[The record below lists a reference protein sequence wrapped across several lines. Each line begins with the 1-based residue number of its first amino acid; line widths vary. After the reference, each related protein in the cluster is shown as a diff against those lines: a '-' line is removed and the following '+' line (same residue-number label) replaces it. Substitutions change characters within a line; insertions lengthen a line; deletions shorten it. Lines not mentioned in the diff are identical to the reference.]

1 MELPADLPRQ
11 EVVIHPSHD
20 LADYIKVGE
29 DVTEVLEI
37 TPPAFY
43 VKRITYTKWMKKT
56 PTSVDSESTTHFLS
70 ALAPLCTITGGIFG
84 DSLLAYLVIGKFVDH
99 LPLYRQIKIF
109 ERLGVHLAAST
120 VSDAIAAV
128 CRLLE
133 PLYNSLKRE
142 VLANKYIQADETGIK
157 VQDRDK
163 PGACHSGFFW
173 AYHAPVAGLV
183 LFDYQKGHNAEA
195 AATILTGFQGVLQT
209 DGLAVY
215 HTLFKDNPN
224 VTLAACMAH
233 VRRKFD
239 EAVGYDAVR
248 AKHVVGEIAKLYEV
262 EKKIRENPQLT
273 ELEICQ
279 LRLLEASPVLDKLKS
294 YLVEEYGNVLP
305 SSPIGKAIAYT
316 LKLWDKLTVYL
327 YHGQLLID
335 NNGVEN
341 VIRPIALRRKNFLFA
356 GSHSAAQNAAML
368 HSFLGSC
375 QHNNLNPHEW
385 LSDVL
390 TKLNSTDYEGK
401 FSDLLPNR
409 WKKQG

>member
-1 MELPADLPRQ
+1 MR
-11 EVVIHPSHD
+11 
-20 LADYIKVGE
+20 
-29 DVTEVLEI
+29 
-37 TPPAFY
+37 
-43 VKRITYTKWMKKT
+43 
-56 PTSVDSESTTHFLS
+56 FLR
-70 ALAPLCTITGGIFG
+70 ATR
-84 DSLLAYLVIGKFVDH
+84 

-109 ERLGVHLAAST
+109 ERLGIHLAAST
-120 VSDAIAAV
+120 VSDAIAAT

-133 PLYNSLKRE
+133 PLYKSLKQE
-142 VLANKYIQADETGIK
+142 VLANKYLQADETGIR

-173 AYHAPVAGLV
+173 AYHTPVTKLV
-183 LFDYQKGHNAEA
+183 LFDYQKTHSAEA

-215 HTLFKDNPN
+215 NTLFKDNPN

-248 AKHVVGEIAKLYEV
+248 AKYVVGEIAKLYGI
-262 EKKIRENPQLT
+262 EKKIRENPNLT

-294 YLVEEYGNVLP
+294 YLLKEYGNVLP

-327 YHGQLLID
+327 YHGHLQID

-341 VIRPIALRRKNFLFA
+341 VIRPIALGRKNYLFA

-368 HSFLGSC
+368 YSFLGSC
-375 QHNNLNPHEW
+375 QRSNLNPHEW

-390 TKLNSTDYEGK
+390 EKLNSTDYEGK

-409 WKKQG
+409 WTKQGLAL